1 MTKKIA
7 VYPGTFDPV
16 TLGHIDVIERASK
29 MFDILIVGVLHNN
42 SKTPLFSPEERVAMI
57 QEAVKKLPNVKVV
70 AFGGLLLDFVKQQQA
85 TVVVRGVRTVADF
98 EYEFSWAQINR
109 TMEPEIDTIFL
120 SPCAKYENISS
131 SAVREIAAFGG
142 DIGQFVTKKVQN
154 KVVEKYQTKMSNN
167 NQEI

>member
-29 MFDILIVGVLHNN
+29 IADVLVVGVLHNN
-42 SKTPLFSPEERVAMI
+42 AKTPLFTPEERVAMV
-57 QEAVKKLPNVKVV
+57 QEAVKNLPNVKVV
-70 AFGGLLLDFVKQQQA
+70 AFGGLLLDFVKQQKA
-85 TVVVRGVRTVADF
+85 TIVVRGVRTVADY

-120 SPCAKYENISS
+120 APSTKYENISS

-142 DIGQFVTKKVQN
+142 DISRFVTKKVQK
-154 KVVEKYQTKMSNN
+154 KVIEKYQK
-167 NQEI
+167 

>member
-29 MFDILIVGVLHNN
+29 IADVLVVGVLHNN
-42 SKTPLFSPEERVAMI
+42 AKTPLFPPEERVAMI
-57 QEAVKKLPNVKVV
+57 QEAVKNLPNVKVV
-70 AFGGLLLDFVKQQQA
+70 AFGGLLLDFVKQQKA
-85 TVVVRGVRTVADF
+85 TIVVRGVRTVADY

-120 SPCAKYENISS
+120 APSTKYENISS

-142 DIGQFVTKKVQN
+142 DISRFVTKKVQK
-154 KVVEKYQTKMSNN
+154 KVIEKYQK
-167 NQEI
+167 